1 MITLKRLEEIDR
13 TADETKAL
21 VTAARRSVP
30 GFRVSQDAETTWL
43 HFEGENF
50 RVASINLRTI
60 AGGRP
65 DLVTKIIDEW
75 EQLLSEH
82 MRERAGEQ

>member
-21 VTAARRSVP
+21 VAAARRSVP

-43 HFEGENF
+43 HFEGKNF
-50 RVASINLRTI
+50 RVVSINLRTI
-60 AGGRP
+60 AGGRFR
-65 DLVTKIIDEW
+65 TKVIDEW
-75 EQLLSEH
+75 EQLLTER
-82 MRERAGEQ
+82 MRERAGEE